1 MNQFRLDLDATRC
14 AQAHQDAHCGKM
26 LCELMQQACT
36 AFPEPRSIHRRKS
49 SLYRGVRARHQI
61 AQPWVGSTWRG
72 PRLKVSRDRA
82 TCASSDPPEWF

>member
-36 AFPEPRSIHRRKS
+36 AFPEPRSTRLRFPDTVNISDHVENV
-49 SLYRGVRARHQI
+49 LLVEHDPQTEEFVVPWGACAHQI
-61 AQPWVGSTWRG
+61 AQP
-72 PRLKVSRDRA
+72 
-82 TCASSDPPEWF
+82 